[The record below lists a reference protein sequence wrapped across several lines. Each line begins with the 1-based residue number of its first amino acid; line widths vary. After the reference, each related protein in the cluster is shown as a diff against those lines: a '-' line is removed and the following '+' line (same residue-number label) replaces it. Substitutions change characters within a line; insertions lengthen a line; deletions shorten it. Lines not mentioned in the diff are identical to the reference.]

1 MRSGAY
7 FVPVGPVG
15 LIWSQGVY
23 VQKDVQDFIYSSS
36 PEDFQTAP
44 ALCVVTTFTAPTLP
58 GPAMAIRVVP
68 VRHYM
73 PGDYSPVTNL

>member
-44 ALCVVTTFTAPTLP
+44 ELCVVTTFTAPNLP
-58 GPAMAIRVVP
+58 PQPRYG
-68 VRHYM
+68 HTS
-73 PGDYSPVTNL
+73 GTGH